1 MGVAIAAIVVAVV
14 LGIVL
19 GGGGT
24 SQANAGGGI
33 GGCVAQT
40 FANQGQLHAQSQP
53 KSFKYNSFPPTSGT
67 HYPIPLLFN
76 IYDQPLDQFR
86 LVHNLEHGG
95 IAIQYGDK
103 VPQATV
109 NQIRQWYASDSFGKI
124 VAPLPALGNKVALTA
139 WTHMLTCPGFS
150 QQAYDDF
157 VKAYRARGPEQISSS
172 HLQQGT
178 N

>member
-1 MGVAIAAIVVAVV
+1 
-14 LGIVL
+14 
-19 GGGGT
+19 
-24 SQANAGGGI
+24 
-33 GGCVAQT
+33 
-40 FANQGQLHAQSQP
+40 
-53 KSFKYNSFPPTSGT
+53 
-67 HYPIPLLFN
+67 
-76 IYDQPLDQFR
+76 
-86 LVHNLEHGG
+86 
-95 IAIQYGDK
+95 